1 MDEHMITGSMS
12 TRGECVSK
20 KRKKK
25 RLRILS
31 AALAASLVLAGST
44 VFSQVGYAVSV
55 DGRVVGSGR
64 NIDEIEEAVENVEER
79 VSGILGEEYIL
90 DEVSYDKYIGSADTV
105 EELEKAL
112 MESVECVEEMYV
124 LKLNGAAVAG
134 AVSENDI
141 NAAINSVMEK
151 YAPENDG
158 NISYVEGME
167 VAFEYAPC
175 GLKMTAEEIAAA
187 IDPENGG
194 STSATV
200 VSVASVD
207 TAETVS
213 YQVEYTTDDTMYEG
227 ESRVIKEGADGEI
240 FTTWSIE

>member
-90 DEVSYDKYIGSADTV
+90 DEVSYEKYIGSADTE
-105 EELEKAL
+105 EELEKAEAARNEQYDNI
-112 MESVECVEEMYV
+112 MEKLDRLIAWQEAEQAKPKKRWEAIVDKSVWAV
-124 LKLNGAAVAG
+124 LAAV
-134 AVSENDI
+134 I
-141 NAAINSVMEK
+141 
-151 YAPENDG
+151 
-158 NISYVEGME
+158 
-167 VAFEYAPC
+167 AFILARI
-175 GLKMTAEEIAAA
+175 GL
-187 IDPENGG
+187 
-194 STSATV
+194 
-200 VSVASVD
+200 
-207 TAETVS
+207 
-213 YQVEYTTDDTMYEG
+213 
-227 ESRVIKEGADGEI
+227 
-240 FTTWSIE
+240 